1 MIFDTDILSMLGK
14 TGRIELL
21 NKLFPKTELAITF
34 EVYNELLMAKE
45 LGYDFVDDI
54 IKQGFRVFHLDS
66 DSIREYEH
74 MKGKLSNLHTGELTS
89 ILLCKKEGMDF
100 ATNDKRAKMFCKE
113 VGVEWLDI
121 VDILRLC
128 YLKCVLGRKEI
139 ETLIS
144 EIEDKDRTRITRAEE
159 IFDNDVC

>member
-14 TGRIELL
+14 TGRIGLL
-21 NKLFPKTELAITF
+21 KRLFSKTELAITF

-54 IKQGFRVFHLDS
+54 MKQGFRVIHLDS

-74 MKGKLSNLHTGELTS
+74 MKEKLSNLHTGELTS

-100 ATNDKRAKMFCKE
+100 ATNDKKAKMFCKE

-121 VDILRLC
+121 VDILRLF
-128 YLKCVLGRKEI
+128 YLKCILDRKEI

-144 EIEDKDRTRITRAEE
+144 EI
-159 IFDNDVC
+159 